1 MEVLLFLFIIVLVV
15 GPFYWIATTS
25 FKSTYEIYDPIPS
38 LFPKQFSLMH
48 WKNLLVGTDYPY
60 FMKNSAI
67 VSSAAVVITLVISA
81 MAAYALHRPAFR
93 GKELLSRLILIS
105 YMFPGILLLV
115 PLYQMFSRMNLID
128 NLISIPIVLVAFST
142 PMSTWLLASFFQFIP
157 YEVEESALMDGASRI
172 GVLSKI
178 IIPLLRP
185 GLAAVGIYV
194 FITSWGEYM
203 FASVFLNTQLKRTL
217 PVGLAMLTDQYRLD
231 WGLLAAGATAI
242 CVPVIILFAI
252 LGRRFVEG
260 MLTGSTKG

>member
-1 MEVLLFLFIIVLVV
+1 
-15 GPFYWIATTS
+15 
-25 FKSTYEIYDPIPS
+25 
-38 LFPKQFSLMH
+38 
-48 WKNLLVGTDYPY
+48 
-60 FMKNSAI
+60 
-67 VSSAAVVITLVISA
+67 
-81 MAAYALHRPAFR
+81 
-93 GKELLSRLILIS
+93 
-105 YMFPGILLLV
+105 
-115 PLYQMFSRMNLID
+115 
-128 NLISIPIVLVAFST
+128 
-142 PMSTWLLASFFQFIP
+142 
-157 YEVEESALMDGASRI
+157 MDGASRI